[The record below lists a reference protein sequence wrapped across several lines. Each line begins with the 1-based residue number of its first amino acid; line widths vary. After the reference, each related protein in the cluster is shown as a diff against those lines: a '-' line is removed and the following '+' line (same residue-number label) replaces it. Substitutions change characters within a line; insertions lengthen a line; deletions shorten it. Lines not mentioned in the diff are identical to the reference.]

1 MGLFVGPI
9 ISGNIAARV
18 SWRWFFW
25 ACTIAQFL
33 NVIAMAALF
42 PESRRPHEMQILQI
56 APAQSSEGLTEEEK
70 GPSIQIEATNETIM
84 ADKYLGRGKPN
95 RSQFNPFQPI
105 DHQAAKAIFRHIL
118 TPVQIF
124 FFPIV
129 LWAAMSMGA
138 AANALLAV
146 NLTQSQG
153 LSAPPYNWS
162 PGSVGFANFAL
173 VGGGVIGLAIAGPW
187 SDLVIML
194 ATKKNNGIRE
204 PEMRLAALYPFIA
217 AALVGLVV
225 SLLKSTYNLYTTYCI
240 RLLELDTI
248 DTGPGKL
255 LWCWVLV
262 SLACKLSASRRLQL
276 LMQLIAINL
285 SLARSWLYRPSVRI
299 LLG

>member
-9 ISGNIAARV
+9 ISGNIAAHV

-25 ACTIAQFL
+25 ACTIAQAL
-33 NVIAMAALF
+33 NVIVMMLLL
-42 PESRRPHEMQILQI
+42 PESRRPHEMQTLQI
-56 APAQSSEGLTEEEK
+56 APAQSSDGLAVEEK
-70 GPSIQIEATNETIM
+70 AQSSQIEATTSFDEIVL
-84 ADKYLGRGKPN
+84 ADQYLGRGKPN

-105 DHQAAKAIFRHIL
+105 DHQAAQAIFRHIL

-187 SDLVIML
+187 SDWVIMR
-194 ATKKNNGIRE
+194 ATKNNNGIRE
-204 PEMRLAALYPFIA
+204 PEMRLAAMYPFIA
-217 AALVGLVV
+217 AALIGLVV
-225 SLLKSTYNLYTTYCI
+225 SLPAFTPNL
-240 RLLELDTI
+240 LD
-248 DTGPGKL
+248 
-255 LWCWVLV
+255 C
-262 SLACKLSASRRLQL
+262 SL
-276 LMQLIAINL
+276 
-285 SLARSWLYRPSVRI
+285 Y
-299 LLG
+299 